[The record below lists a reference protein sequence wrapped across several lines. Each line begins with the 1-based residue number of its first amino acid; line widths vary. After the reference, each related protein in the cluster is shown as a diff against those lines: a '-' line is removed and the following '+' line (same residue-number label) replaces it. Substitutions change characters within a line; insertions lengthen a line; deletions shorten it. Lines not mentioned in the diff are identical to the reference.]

1 MRTPAAKQ
9 GDEIKATDA
18 HLVVVPTAPPTQVL
32 APHTFAGVIDGGLSD
47 NVRINQCQA
56 ATVGST
62 ATNREPHAPAA
73 PGNAFVKPPSNR
85 GTISEVSRKVRING
99 RAAARD
105 GDIAETCN
113 DPADAPVGVV
123 VAKGNVRIGD

>member
-1 MRTPAAKQ
+1 MGTAAAKQ

-18 HLVVVPTAPPTQVL
+18 HLVVVPGPSQVL
-32 APHTFAGVIDGGLSD
+32 APHTFAGVIDGALSD
-47 NVRINQCQA
+47 NVRINQCKA

-62 ATNREPHAPAA
+62 ATNRETHVPAA
-73 PGNAFVKPPSNR
+73 PGTAFVKPPSNR
-85 GTISEVSRKVRING
+85 GTICEVSRTVRING
-99 RAAARD
+99 KAAARD

-113 DPADAPVGVV
+113 DPADAPIGTV